1 MGIGGIFNRFKKE
14 TRQNKNF
21 FFSTLTFDS
30 ILASVWTFEDDQVQ
44 ILGFAKKPFQ
54 NVESLIHQ
62 AAVAIDTAAEKAG
75 SDFSQ
80 VVFGLSSNWFENQEP
95 TKDDSKLL
103 KRIRQS

>member
-1 MGIGGIFNRFKKE
+1 MGIGGIFNRFKKNTE
-14 TRQNKNF
+14 QNKNYL
-21 FFSTLTFDS
+21 SLTLTFDS

-80 VVFGLSSNWFENQEP
+80 VVFGLSSNWF
-95 TKDDSKLL
+95 
-103 KRIRQS
+103 